1 MTVDSTELR
10 ELTSRHILEALQ
22 AELGMGSVV
31 QTNLILTTSALPT
44 ERSMTR
50 KISGNVA
57 FANPP
62 GFGEEMLQE
71 LVLEAFEAS
80 ALELYEFRLK
90 IAEDP
95 SLRTVGDVV
104 ATTEAPTNG
113 IGGLIPA
120 PDDEGWSPLF
130 IAIVT
135 AVAVALIAVCCFAY
149 ALVCRSSGNNR
160 KSDNKKEND
169 VQAIPALST
178 MPTNTSVPETIDPE
192 SPQPPLRRS
201 PRSRSSRSRSSRS
214 RSRSQG
220 SYSSRGSLSS
230 HPERFSDEE
239 IQSVATSTY
248 SYLNDDMDLSAAPS
262 MLYSTNDGTY
272 DGSGSDYAGPGS
284 GPGSSAGFSAMSEAK
299 KKGVLWSVLESL
311 NANFGNEAT
320 DEEDRSLISALSMN
334 IQDDDSKRAPQK
346 KEFDALW
353 TDEEQPAPTPVV
365 PVAPELQESDRV
377 GLAPVVA
384 AAPINVEVARTPV
397 KEAQVY
403 SEDSSDASDS
413 EKLRSLLNQEDTND
427 AALFLDKSGTSSTL
441 NVSAE
446 AEGIQAEDDSQV
458 ESVIEGMSDEEIGVY
473 TDEEEDDDDANSYT
487 ESLASKQSVSLLQ
500 QPDVPDEAEDA
511 DAEVLF
517 AEPPAESKEVESDS
531 EEVNEEPEE
540 SAEEVNEEPE
550 ESAEVDPKPPPTMS
564 FSDDEDMY
572 TEEKAAEPDV
582 PVEEE
587 DVGLEDAAVEEAVVT
602 ETADEEPTEPEV
614 SVVDEDVV
622 TEDAAV
628 EEQTEPQVSTDEAV
642 IEETVEEEAV
652 EEEPTETPQPEVSDS
667 DDGDDEDDIQTED
680 DLKQMPATTEEVEEK
695 KDDAS
700 SNGSVASSS

>member
-113 IGGLIPA
+113 IVGLIPA
-120 PDDEGWSPLF
+120 PDDDGWSPLF

-353 TDEEQPAPTPVV
+353 RDEEQPAPTPVV

-473 TDEEEDDDDANSYT
+473 TDEEEDDEDANSYT

-517 AEPPAESKEVESDS
+517 AEPAESKEVESDS

-572 TEEKAAEPDV
+572 TEEKAAEADV
-582 PVEEE
+582 SVEEE

>member
-517 AEPPAESKEVESDS
+517 AEPAESKEVESDS

>member
-397 KEAQVY
+397 KETQVY

-517 AEPPAESKEVESDS
+517 AEPAESKEVESDS